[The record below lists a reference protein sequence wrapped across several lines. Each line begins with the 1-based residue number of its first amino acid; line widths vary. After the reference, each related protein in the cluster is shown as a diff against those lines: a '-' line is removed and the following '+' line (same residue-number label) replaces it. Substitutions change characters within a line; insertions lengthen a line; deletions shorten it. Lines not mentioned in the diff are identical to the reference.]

1 MPTVWQKLCLIMF
14 NLETLEYTLFLLGI
28 IIMEAL
34 GIRLDQTHY

>member
-1 MPTVWQKLCLIMF
+1 MF